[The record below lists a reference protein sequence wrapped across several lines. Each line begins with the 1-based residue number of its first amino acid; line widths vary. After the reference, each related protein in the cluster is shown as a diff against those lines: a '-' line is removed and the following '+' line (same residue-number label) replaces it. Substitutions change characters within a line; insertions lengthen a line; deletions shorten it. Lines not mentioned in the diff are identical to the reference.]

1 MAKKPQDIGEQETK
15 PRSVFTQVSPSLN
28 KLPDISRTLHD
39 DTERSSD
46 VLEEDINSSDFV
58 NEVED
63 SDISSDTEIT
73 NSSDYIAIASAGN
86 NAAAMKCMR
95 NGTYIKSLPFSTDFC
110 FPSVLNSHYF
120 QYSFY
125 VILSD
130 QKIVE
135 ENYIKKHHDSSRY
148 VNLSECVT
156 EAPPI
161 EEHPPRS
168 TPYPT
173 PPYPLTNSA
182 VGRSITRMPS
192 APIGFESLVP
202 HSTGSYHSPNSSF
215 QEDSMSQS
223 MSSYLTEPIVAM
235 PVPDFRRVDSKS

>member
-46 VLEEDINSSDFV
+46 VLEDSSDFV

-73 NSSDYIAIASAGN
+73 NSSDCIAIASVGN

-120 QYSFY
+120 QYSFFFQIKRLSKKT
-125 VILSD
+125 IL
-130 QKIVE
+130 KNTMI
-135 ENYIKKHHDSSRY
+135 
-148 VNLSECVT
+148 
-156 EAPPI
+156 
-161 EEHPPRS
+161 
-168 TPYPT
+168 
-173 PPYPLTNSA
+173 
-182 VGRSITRMPS
+182 
-192 APIGFESLVP
+192 
-202 HSTGSYHSPNSSF
+202 
-215 QEDSMSQS
+215 
-223 MSSYLTEPIVAM
+223 
-235 PVPDFRRVDSKS
+235 VPDM